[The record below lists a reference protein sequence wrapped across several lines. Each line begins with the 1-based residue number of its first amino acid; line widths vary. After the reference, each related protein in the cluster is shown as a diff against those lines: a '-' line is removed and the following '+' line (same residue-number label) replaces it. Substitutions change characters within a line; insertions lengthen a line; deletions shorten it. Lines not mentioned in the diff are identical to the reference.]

1 MVSSVET
8 TLIATDN
15 DNECETKENKNLLAK
30 FSIKTTTA
38 TGFGNYGHSKALV
51 QPDLLE
57 YHRGVHHNRLK
68 IRAKNNKKTWE

>member
-51 QPDLLE
+51 QS
-57 YHRGVHHNRLK
+57 VNRQVSAFITYLS
-68 IRAKNNKKTWE
+68 TTGGSTTTG